1 MKQWVIAGTLAG
13 SLGLSGIALATQQ
26 PAPPAGS
33 KPQAT
38 AEQEKA
44 AAKKPAKKAAAEG
57 QAGEH
62 RAPLAQPNTAPEADV
77 QAAAAVLGTVH
88 LPRAAKAD
96 GKPLPAGVYQV
107 RLTTEEAKPNA
118 VGTSEKL
125 ERWVEFVQKG
135 QVKGRE
141 VVSIVPKSEIKL
153 VEKDAPPPVGGSKVQ
168 MLKGNEYM
176 RVWINNQ
183 GNHYLI
189 HLAAAA

>member
-44 AAKKPAKKAAAEG
+44 AAKKTAKKAPAAG
-57 QAGEH
+57 PAGH
-62 RAPLAQPNTAPEADV
+62 SAPLAQPNTAPDADV
-77 QAAAAVLGTVH
+77 QAAAAVLGTVNI
-88 LPRAAKAD
+88 PRAAKAD

-125 ERWVEFVQKG
+125 ERWVEFLQKG

-141 VVSIVPKSEIKL
+141 VVSIVPKAEVKL

-168 MLKGNEYM
+168 MLKGNDYE
-176 RVWINNQ
+176 RIWINK
-183 GNHYLI
+183 GGDHYLI
-189 HLAAAA
+189 YLVPA